1 MTHPD
6 DDTLVDLALGDPQGP
21 EPSVARDHVA
31 ACVTCQHDVAQ
42 FRRAYGLR
50 VRRRPCPCRRGQAG
64 GEAPERIVRVVAS
77 PTPALV
83 ADQRGDRGAA
93 RGRRLGSRR
102 PRAAARCRRPR
113 SAEGA
118 GDAPAVRTADTPDL
132 ANDGSEHGPSSAGAR
147 VVDAARPTPRS
158 HRVLPWATGMAAAG
172 LVIGLLTGRV
182 LWTEPTPT
190 TVAQVALDTLD
201 TKQQR
206 GEASLVNV
214 GGGMGLK
221 VSTTAPLSAGD
232 GFLEVWLINSDGKR
246 MVAVGVLRGDGPEV
260 FPISRALISEGYVV
274 VDISQEQF
282 DDQPQ
287 HSGDSLLRGTLP
299 A

>member
-6 DDTLVDLALGDPQGP
+6 DDTLVDLALGDPQGS
-21 EPSVARDHVA
+21 EPSSARDHVA

-42 FRRAYGLR
+42 FRRAYGLLSP
-50 VRRRPCPCRRGQAG
+50 VDAVPAAVTAG
-64 GEAPERIVRVVAS
+64 EGGGAVSSGWSPPPPQLWSRISEAIAEQPGAEDGDAS
-77 PTPALV
+77 VPAPLRAV
-83 ADQRGDRGAA
+83 GA
-93 RGRRLGSRR
+93 
-102 PRAAARCRRPR
+102 
-113 SAEGA
+113 SAHDGA
-118 GDAPAVRTADTPDL
+118 GSTPDL
-132 ANDGSEHGPSSAGAR
+132 PHDGGRHGPAS
-147 VVDAARPTPRS
+147 VTDTDDVDAARDRRRRS

-182 LWTEPTPT
+182 LWTEPMPT
-190 TVAQVALDTLD
+190 TVAQVALDTLG

-206 GEASLVNV
+206 GEASLVNM

-221 VSTTAPLSAGD
+221 VSTTTPLSPGD

-246 MVAVGVLRGDGPEV
+246 MVAVGVLRGDGPDV